1 MSFAFSAKK
10 VKGIKAL
17 SKDVLVIDMDM
28 GEQKTAGGL
37 IIQSDDGKAH
47 GVKPRWAKVYRVGSE
62 VDFVKEGQWVL
73 IEHGRWTRKIKID
86 DGEGEKEFQKVET
99 KSIIA
104 VSDQRPNDFYIGQEF
119 SNGSSMDIKPED
131 FMPGN
136 LSKVT

>member
-37 IIQSDDGKAH
+37 VIQSDDGKAH

-86 DGEGEKEFQKVET
+86 DGDGEKEFQKVET

-104 VSDQRPNDFYIGQEF
+104 VSDQRPNDFYIGKEF

-136 LSKVT
+136 LSKLN